1 MSSDALLEKSNKIA
15 QDVLERLAR
24 EGLPPTPE
32 NYELWYAYYIESNAE
47 VVQALKL
54 LEKRKGTISQEE
66 CREIYQRY
74 LSQSRENEAVRNAGE
89 KIQKTIQGMSGTVS
103 SVQTATSRYNM
114 TLEGMKDRIA
124 KGDVS
129 AKDMENILG
138 SIMMGTQDMM
148 NHNQKL
154 EMELSRSSMA
164 MDELRRDLEI
174 VRREAYTDG
183 LTGLGNR
190 KAFDA
195 EIERIVKEISESGHA
210 FTMVMMDIDHF
221 KSFNDNFGHQVGDQ
235 VLRLVARTL
244 TDGIKGRD
252 FAARYGGEE
261 FAVLL
266 PETNLNGGMK
276 VGDILR
282 LAVANKDLVN
292 RATGEKLGRITLSGG
307 VAEHIPG
314 ESIESLISRADA
326 ALYAAKHN
334 GRNQIASAP
343 TPAQMK
349 DENESSKKTKKK

>member
-1 MSSDALLEKSNKIA
+1 MSSDVLLEKSNNIA
-15 QDVLERLAR
+15 RDVLERLVK
-24 EGLPPTPE
+24 EHLPPTPE
-32 NYELWYAYYIESNAE
+32 NYELWYVYYIQSNAE
-47 VVQALKL
+47 VVQALKV
-54 LEKRKGTISQEE
+54 LEKGKGPISQED

-89 KIQKTIQGMSGTVS
+89 KIQKTIQGMSGTVNS
-103 SVQTATSRYNM
+103 MQSATSRYNI
-114 TLEGMKDRIA
+114 TLEGMKERIA
-124 KGDVS
+124 KGDI
-129 AKDMENILG
+129 APEDMENILG
-138 SIMMGTQDMM
+138 SIMLGTQDMM

-154 EMELSRSSMA
+154 EKELSRSSMA

-195 EIERIVKEISESGHA
+195 EIERIIKETEESGQA
-210 FTMVMMDIDHF
+210 FTLVMMDIDHF

-292 RATGEKLGRITLSGG
+292 RASGEKLGRITLSGG

-314 ESIESLISRADA
+314 ETIESLISRADA

-343 TPAQMK
+343 TPAQMQA
-349 DENESSKKTKKK
+349 DNGIGKKKNKK